1 MKKGRPA
8 HSMHC
13 LCHYESRVENE
24 TGSSNNEDN
33 SAETRLLGV
42 LFRQTTTLGIRIQRG
57 IRRAAL
63 KRRFLE
69 VQLQYRDNSLDGR
82 IDVKISSFADGEVV
96 SIKAEFDQCKIISEE
111 SSVPLKKVS
120 SIAERL
126 AWDQVCSVE

>member
-13 LCHYESRVENE
+13 LCHCEFRVENE

-57 IRRAAL
+57 ILRAAL

-111 SSVPLKKVS
+111 SNVPLKKVS